1 MFFLAGSV
9 CLISALASALEPT
22 WDVRELRAIDSEKKQ
37 RNSPSRA
44 TEDRNALRHGDI
56 EV

>member
-1 MFFLAGSV
+1 MFLLAGSV
-9 CLISALASALEPT
+9 CLISALASALERK

-44 TEDRNALRHGDI
+44 TEERNALRHGHI